1 MCANTKF
8 FIHVAKNKI
17 APKRLA
23 QPRDMSSDQGLRLN
37 FTLDLTKRRS
47 LSQMH
52 RRKTYSPVR
61 HHGQFCEHGRRCC
74 RICTPLAWLASLLQK
89 RFAESFRRRGWS
101 APCSALEA
109 LGCSWRDCYEHLSAK
124 CTAHNTAH
132 PDRRPMTVANT
143 DCDHIKA
150 TSLAENPQELA
161 ALMHFTNVQP
171 LFHDDNMHKG
181 SRWSAADEE
190 FWTVNIFQKPGFL
203 VLFMPAGTS
212 LLAHQEALELAS
224 IDAVPERVCVSEP
237 GQLDWEQMYEEYR
250 YNPISILDSR
260 GDDKRMDLDM

>member
-1 MCANTKF
+1 MYENTKF
-8 FIHVAKNKI
+8 CIRVPKNKI

-23 QPRDMSSDQGLRLN
+23 RPLVMSSDQGLCLN
-37 FTLDLTKRRS
+37 FTLDWTKRRS
-47 LSQMH
+47 LPQMH
-52 RRKTYSPVR
+52 HRKTNSPLR
-61 HHGQFCEHGRRCC
+61 HRGQFCEHGRRCC
-74 RICTPLAWLASLLQK
+74 RICTPLAWLTLLLQK

-150 TSLAENPQELA
+150 TSLAKTPEELA

-190 FWTVNIFQKPGFL
+190 FWVANIFHKPAFL

-212 LLAHQEALELAS
+212 LLAHQEASALPS
-224 IDAVPERVCVSEP
+224 IDAMSERVCITEP
-237 GQLDWEQMYEEYR
+237 GQLNWEEMYEEYR
-250 YNPISILDSR
+250 YNPIPVFDSR
-260 GDDKRMDLDM
+260 GAL